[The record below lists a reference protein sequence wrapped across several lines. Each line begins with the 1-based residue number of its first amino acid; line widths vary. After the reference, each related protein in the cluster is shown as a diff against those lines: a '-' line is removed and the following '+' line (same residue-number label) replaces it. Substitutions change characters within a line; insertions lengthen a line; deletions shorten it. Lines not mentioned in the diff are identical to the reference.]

1 MKPGREPHDSFRRTR
16 LVLGV
21 LYALF
26 PFVVLA
32 IALMDRRASF
42 YAFKATVALLYI
54 AFVAGIQIALGF
66 WPCPHCG
73 KSFFGGW
80 RMPAMI
86 RWFSRSGRV
95 CAHCGL
101 PWHDEAAIGSRA
113 A

>member
-1 MKPGREPHDSFRRTR
+1 MRPDREPHDSFRRTR

-26 PFVVLA
+26 PFVVVA
-32 IALMDRRASF
+32 IALMDRGASTSPV
-42 YAFKATVALLYI
+42 KATVAVLYI
-54 AFVAGIQIALGF
+54 GVVAGIQIALGF

-80 RMPAMI
+80 KMPAMI

-101 PWHDEAAIGSRA
+101 PWRDEAAIGGRA